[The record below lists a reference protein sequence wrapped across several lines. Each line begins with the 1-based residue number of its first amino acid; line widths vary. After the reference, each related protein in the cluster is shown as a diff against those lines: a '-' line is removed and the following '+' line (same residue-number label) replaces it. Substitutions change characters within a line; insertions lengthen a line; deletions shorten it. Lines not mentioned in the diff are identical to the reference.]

1 MNDRVPRPADDI
13 GEDLPHQPRI
23 GVTVDTPTDLGV
35 VGRMARH
42 APVSPSASPVAPHR
56 AAATRHPAPA
66 TGAGGAAA
74 RPLSHTRAAG
84 PLTGAPLGRGEVPLA
99 GARSAAGA
107 PVRPG
112 ATAARAGAP
121 MPRDL
126 ALGAAELR
134 GILRVVED
142 CERASS
148 LASFRELALDGMAR
162 HLGYR
167 HSAFFLGSSIE
178 TAFQDARPTG
188 HGLALRLAGPYM
200 ERYRELEALSNPESL
215 RSVRER
221 GLATLDDLGVPERPE
236 VRMRLERFLRAHG
249 IHAKLLVRL
258 FGPSNVGALI
268 SLLDSRPGAF
278 GPRDRAVGAVLGR
291 HLGNLLRFYIRTDP
305 GPSVAGRLSARERDV
320 VRLVAEGRSNRQ
332 VAEALCIS
340 IDTVKH
346 HLTHALVATG
356 CTNRTQLAIAWQR
369 ETSAFAPPS
378 PPRP

>member
-1 MNDRVPRPADDI
+1 MTDRVPRSTDAI
-13 GEDLPHQPRI
+13 GEEIPHRPRI
-23 GVTVDTPTDLGV
+23 GVTVDTSTDLGV
-35 VGRMARH
+35 VGGMARR
-42 APVSPSASPVAPHR
+42 ASASSPAPPNTPHH
-56 AAATRHPAPA
+56 ATPRHPAPS
-66 TGAGGAAA
+66 TGMGGAGA
-74 RPLSHTRAAG
+74 RQLSHGRTAAPLAG
-84 PLTGAPLGRGEVPLA
+84 PPVGRGEVPG
-99 GARSAAGA
+99 GARTVPGTARPALQAGRAA
-107 PVRPG
+107 
-112 ATAARAGAP
+112 AP

-188 HGLALRLAGPYM
+188 RGLALRLAGPYM

-221 GLATLDDLGVPERPE
+221 GLATLDDLGVPDRPE

>member
-1 MNDRVPRPADDI
+1 M
-13 GEDLPHQPRI
+13 
-23 GVTVDTPTDLGV
+23 
-35 VGRMARH
+35 
-42 APVSPSASPVAPHR
+42 
-56 AAATRHPAPA
+56 
-66 TGAGGAAA
+66 
-74 RPLSHTRAAG
+74 AG
-84 PLTGAPLGRGEVPLA
+84 PPLGRGEAPGA
-99 GARSAAGA
+99 GARIVPGTQL
-107 PVRPG
+107 RPG
-112 ATAARAGAP
+112 MAAARTGAAP

-188 HGLALRLAGPYM
+188 RGLALRLAGPYM

-221 GLATLDDLGVPERPE
+221 GLATLDDLGVPDRPE

>member
-1 MNDRVPRPADDI
+1 M
-13 GEDLPHQPRI
+13 
-23 GVTVDTPTDLGV
+23 TVDTSAEAAAA
-35 VGRMARH
+35 GRVARR
-42 APVSPSASPVAPHR
+42 VSASSPAPLTPPHR
-56 AAATRHPAPA
+56 SPATRHSAA
-66 TGAGGAAA
+66 TGAGAG
-74 RPLSHTRAAG
+74 RPLHQRSG
-84 PLTGAPLGRGEVPLA
+84 PPGSGVPMGGSPMGRGDVPSATGRAVPA
-99 GARSAAGA
+99 GGPPVRSA
-107 PVRPG
+107 PV
-112 ATAARAGAP
+112 ARTAP

-167 HSAFFLGSSIE
+167 HSAFFLGSSLE

-188 HGLALRLAGPYM
+188 RGLALRLAGPYL
-200 ERYRELEALSNPESL
+200 ERYRELEALSNPDSL

-249 IHAKLLVRL
+249 IHAKLLIRL
-258 FGPSNVGALI
+258 FGPSNVGAVV

-291 HLGNLLRFYIRTDP
+291 HLGNLLRFYIRADP
-305 GPSVAGRLSARERDV
+305 GPSVAGKLSARERDV

-369 ETSAFAPPS
+369 ETSAFAAPGN
-378 PPRP
+378 PRP

>member
-1 MNDRVPRPADDI
+1 M
-13 GEDLPHQPRI
+13 
-23 GVTVDTPTDLGV
+23 
-35 VGRMARH
+35 
-42 APVSPSASPVAPHR
+42 
-56 AAATRHPAPA
+56 
-66 TGAGGAAA
+66 
-74 RPLSHTRAAG
+74 
-84 PLTGAPLGRGEVPLA
+84 GRGEVP
-99 GARSAAGA
+99 GA
-107 PVRPG
+107 PAARIAPGAPMRPG
-112 ATAARAGAP
+112 IAAARTGAP

-188 HGLALRLAGPYM
+188 RGLALRLAGPYM

-356 CTNRTQLAIAWQR
+356 CSNRTQLAIAWQR